1 MNIAMEAMVSSSE
14 LGVLIQFM
22 GDSAQTNSFE
32 ALGDALLEV
41 TRHFGLNCC
50 IQFRSDAGTVNIACE
65 DGGLEVTLLC
75 KFQEGEKFVDLAAR
89 TIVNTAQVGLLVK
102 NMPLGDETKYGRVR
116 DHLAVA
122 IDTVASKVDALNLM
136 LNAENERLNSIKQ
149 LTENNDLQFF
159 DIRTKIFE
167 RDEFTLSLMSEV
179 ITDAEAHLF
188 SLGLE
193 EDQEKS

>member
-1 MNIAMEAMVSSSE
+1 
-14 LGVLIQFM
+14 
-22 GDSAQTNSFE
+22 
-32 ALGDALLEV
+32 
-41 TRHFGLNCC
+41 
-50 IQFRSDAGTVNIACE
+50 
-65 DGGLEVTLLC
+65 
-75 KFQEGEKFVDLAAR
+75 
-89 TIVNTAQVGLLVK
+89 
-102 NMPLGDETKYGRVR
+102 
-116 DHLAVA
+116 
-122 IDTVASKVDALNLM
+122 M